1 MTNERQWAADWL
13 FKRTIGDVDELMNLV
28 GSAGEDEQGVYRGL
42 QQTRSLLVL
51 AGRRFG
57 ADLAVKA
64 APKSAQVFS
73 LVCSG
78 CGLTSEQEPTVRYRA
93 MAGSGP
99 FCNDCATQGPL
110 RKLAVAQTTAIEKA
124 AKSLGYRTG
133 QTVEITPPALVVT
146 DINQEAK
153 TITLNSDCQKS
164 ALDFTGK
171 WITRAGKIARVEERI
186 DGMWF
191 GLIETAGRRVFW
203 DDLGHAENCDNDLI
217 ERIRDG
223 AYAKCLF

>member
-1 MTNERQWAADWL
+1 MQ
-13 FKRTIGDVDELMNLV
+13 
-28 GSAGEDEQGVYRGL
+28 
-42 QQTRSLLVL
+42 

-64 APKSAQVFS
+64 APKSAQVFN

-78 CGLTSEQEPTVRYRA
+78 CGLTSEQEPTVRYRS

-99 FCNDCATQGPL
+99 FCNDCALTQGPL
-110 RKLAVAQTTAIEKA
+110 RKLAVAQTAAIEKA
-124 AKSLGYRTG
+124 SKSLGCWTE
-133 QTVEITPPALVVT
+133 QTVEIPPPAAPPV
-146 DINQEAK
+146 
-153 TITLNSDCQKS
+153 QKS

-171 WITRAGKIARVEERI
+171 WITRAGKGAWVEERI
-186 DGMWF
+186 DGKWI
-191 GLIETAGRRVFW
+191 GLIGNAERVFW